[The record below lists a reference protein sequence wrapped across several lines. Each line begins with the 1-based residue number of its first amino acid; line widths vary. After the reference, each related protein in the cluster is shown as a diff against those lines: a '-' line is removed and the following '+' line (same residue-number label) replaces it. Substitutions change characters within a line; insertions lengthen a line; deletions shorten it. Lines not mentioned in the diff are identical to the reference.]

1 MAADVPWA
9 GDSPMDRSA
18 AWDEESREL
27 LEKWLFRH
35 GHPLAVTLWRAAP
48 RMRARGLAAVAVAQD
63 PGLLLRMDPSLAVR
77 LAEDALD
84 GAEQVLGAV
93 GGMAATP
100 GAAAAICVVKAVRD
114 WLCQRRTGGGRA

>member
-48 RMRARGLAAVAVAQD
+48 
-63 PGLLLRMDPSLAVR
+63 RMDPSLAVR